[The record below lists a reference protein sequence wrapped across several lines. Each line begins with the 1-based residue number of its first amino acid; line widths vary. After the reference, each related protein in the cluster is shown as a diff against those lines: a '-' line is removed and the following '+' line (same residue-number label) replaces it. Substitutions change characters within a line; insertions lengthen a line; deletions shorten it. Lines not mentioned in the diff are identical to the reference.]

1 MPVKKTNLDYNTETN
16 VSSRSPNKTA
26 ISSPGKRGSFG
37 NQVPYL
43 FGLIKRQKISEE
55 NLDGWFTL
63 FNSNRIAAMA
73 DLTNFVSRVHFYLI
87 FLKISIIILFFVICH
102 MNQLYDISYFIYKFY
117 EDFNVCRSHQKLDP
131 ERH

>member
-1 MPVKKTNLDYNTETN
+1 MPEKKANSDYNTETN

-37 NQVPYL
+37 NQVPHL

-55 NLDGWFTL
+55 NLDGWFSL

-73 DLTNFVSRVHFYLI
+73 DLTNFVSRDHFNFIFFLI
-87 FLKISIIILFFVICH
+87 TFIVIIFFVIFH
-102 MNQLYDISYFIYKFY
+102 MYQLYAYI
-117 EDFNVCRSHQKLDP
+117 L
-131 ERH
+131 